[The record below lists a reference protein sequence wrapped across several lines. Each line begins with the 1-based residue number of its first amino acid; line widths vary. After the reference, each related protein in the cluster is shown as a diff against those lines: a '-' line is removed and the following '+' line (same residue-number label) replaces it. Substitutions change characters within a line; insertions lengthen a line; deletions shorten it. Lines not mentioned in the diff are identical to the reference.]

1 MVSLLASSV
10 CEKRWDIKAK
20 WLHDKGV
27 LSVRVLEK
35 SGSIAGEMQQFLDFL
50 INQAMVSL

>member
-1 MVSLLASSV
+1 MVSLLAYSI
-10 CEKRWDIKAK
+10 CERRWDIKAK